1 MSDYERFS
9 ILENRILILQKDLG
23 GTQQEISQVL
33 QEMQGTIVS
42 LYKGLQIAVETIN
55 ARLAVLEEK
64 PTEQPD
70 TADVPKPEHT
80 EL

>member
-42 LYKGLQIAVETIN
+42 LYKGLQVAVETIN

-70 TADVPKPEHT
+70 TADVPKSEHV